1 MCVCVCVCADVRDCS
16 GDGGATLTEPQG
28 GFAHPAVYTMFHPPP
43 PSTSTAASSSSAS
56 SLSGGAIAGAVV
68 GSVAGVALA
77 VLAGWWVLGRRREAR
92 RRRRHS
98 VGRSTLSELQG
109 NAAEIHEKPA
119 VPVEPA
125 AVYVEPQE
133 LEAVE
138 RAELPVAG
146 SLVAEKKK
154 EGTPS
159 PRQSAFIEHTEEEED
174 EEEERR
180 RRDRK
185 DEQGK

>member
-1 MCVCVCVCADVRDCS
+1 MYVSADVRDCS

-43 PSTSTAASSSSAS
+43 PPSTSTSAAAAAASS
-56 SLSGGAIAGAVV
+56 SLSGGAVAGAVV

-77 VLAGWWVLGRRREAR
+77 VLAGWWALGRRGEARWR
-92 RRRRHS
+92 RRRRS
-98 VGRSTLSELQG
+98 VGRSTISELQG

-125 AVYVEPQE
+125 AVYGEPQE

-154 EGTPS
+154 KKEGTPS
-159 PRQSAFIEHTEEEED
+159 PRQSAFVEHTEED